1 MKVYLVYFMIP
12 HLNQYIIDALA
23 QSYKIGNIFLLY
35 LVRYI
40 FFGIKMISTLIGLT
54 YKNIKKMANQIL
66 NVPNHLK
73 NNIT

>member
-1 MKVYLVYFMIP
+1 MTS
-12 HLNQYIIDALA
+12 HLNQYIIDASA
-23 QSYKIGNIFLLY
+23 QSYKTVNIFLLC

-40 FFGIKMISTLIGLT
+40 FFGIKMISTLNGLT
-54 YKNIKKMANQIL
+54 YKNVGKMANQIL